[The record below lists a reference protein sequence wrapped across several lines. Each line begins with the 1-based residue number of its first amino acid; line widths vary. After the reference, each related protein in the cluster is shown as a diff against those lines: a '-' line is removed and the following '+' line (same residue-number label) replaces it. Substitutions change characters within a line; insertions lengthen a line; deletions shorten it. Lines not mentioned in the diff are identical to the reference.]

1 MSIQDYSEVLATG
14 SIWQTRKR
22 GSLNIVL
29 YVTNIDLSAEAQ
41 KIHKPQV
48 VFSDGKHI
56 LSTTIDRFISRR
68 EYIRTDEDVANML
81 YDAIAMPITSKPQA
95 PSFLLDEDVDDETG
109 IYVGEDDDNYEG
121 PQNFT
126 YEDYYP
132 QTPASIEA
140 HEQEEVE
147 QETEALEQT
156 EEDKQPL
163 EDASVSISASV
174 SEPTYHKE
182 ECPVK
187 LLINGQD
194 NVDYIIAYSQ
204 SVAEQG
210 IVHEVRFSIKDSI
223 TKILA
228 DTSTDYELTLG
239 NTTLEFTSGDIL
251 SAYAGYDHG
260 QVFYS
265 VIFIEHY
272 EDEDVQEDAIDN
284 DEEAVENEETNLVID
299 SEKPVEIEGTIN
311 EDEQTLDDEEDTQ
324 TLDLFEDMPEEQ
336 ETVSDLEDLQDEAQA
351 QENHQEIEEVQE
363 ENSETTEQSPLEQ
376 QAEENQTVEN
386 TSIPAHYEETE
397 KLDTVSIIPMEYED
411 QELMSNITDK
421 ALAEDEPDLPKNPDS
436 AIFVYNKQIEENNAL
451 ADRLEAAINQEGEEE
466 NGSNNPNTTTAEER
480 SA

>member
-68 EYIRTDEDVANML
+68 EYLRTDEDIANML
-81 YDAIAMPITSKPQA
+81 YDAIAMPITSEPQA
-95 PSFLLDEDVDDETG
+95 PSFLLDDEEDIDDETG
-109 IYVGEDDDNYEG
+109 IYVGEDEDTYDG

-156 EEDKQPL
+156 EENDQL
-163 EDASVSISASV
+163 QQEASVSITANT
-174 SEPTYHKE
+174 SEPVYQE

-187 LLINGQD
+187 LLINRQD
-194 NVDYIIAYSQ
+194 SVDHIIAYSQ
-204 SVAEQG
+204 SIVEQG
-210 IVHEVRFSIKDSI
+210 IVHEVRFSAKDAI
-223 TKILA
+223 TQLLA

-239 NTTLEFTSGDIL
+239 NTALEFTTDDIL
-251 SAYAGYDHG
+251 SAYAGYDHS

-265 VIFIEHY
+265 VIFIERY
-272 EDEDVQEDAIDN
+272 
-284 DEEAVENEETNLVID
+284 ENEEDEQDVVDDEETSVVID

-311 EDEQTLDDEEDTQ
+311 EDESENDEEVQ
-324 TLDLFEDMPEEQ
+324 SLDLFEDMPEDQ
-336 ETVSDLEDLQDEAQA
+336 ETVSDLEEKQDEVQA
-351 QENHQEIEEVQE
+351 QEDHQEIEEIQE
-363 ENSETTEQSPLEQ
+363 ENEETIEQSSLDQ
-376 QAEENQTVEN
+376 LAEERQVTEE
-386 TSIPAHYEETE
+386 TSIPEYYEESE
-397 KLDTVSIIPMEYED
+397 KPEIVSAVPMDYAD
-411 QELMSNITDK
+411 QDLMPNITGVE
-421 ALAEDEPDLPKNPDS
+421 LEEEPKLPENSDS

>member
-68 EYIRTDEDVANML
+68 EYLRTDEDVANML

-95 PSFLLDEDVDDETG
+95 PSFLLDEDEDVDDETG
-109 IYVGEDDDNYEG
+109 IYVGEDEDNYEG

-126 YEDYYP
+126 YDDYYP

-147 QETEALEQT
+147 QETEALEH
-156 EEDKQPL
+156 EEQPIQ
-163 EDASVSISASV
+163 EASVSITANAHE
-174 SEPTYHKE
+174 EPIYHE

-187 LLINGQD
+187 LVINGQD
-194 NVDYIIAYSQ
+194 TVDSIISYSQ
-204 SVAEQG
+204 SVVEQG
-210 IVHEVRFSIKDSI
+210 IVHEVRFSAKDSI
-223 TKILA
+223 TQLLA

-239 NTTLEFTSGDIL
+239 NTTLDFTAEDIL

-265 VIFIEHY
+265 IIFIERY
-272 EDEDVQEDAIDN
+272 EDDNQDEATENEDA
-284 DEEAVENEETNLVID
+284 NLVID
-299 SEKPVEIEGTIN
+299 SEKPIELEGTVNDN
-311 EDEQTLDDEEDTQ
+311 EDVQPSEDEEEVQ
-324 TLDLFEDMPEEQ
+324 SLDLFEDMPEDQ
-336 ETVSDLEDLQDEAQA
+336 ETVADLEEMQDEVQA
-351 QENHQEIEEVQE
+351 QEDHQEIEEIQE
-363 ENSETTEQSPLEQ
+363 ESEETIEESPLEQ
-376 QAEENQTVEN
+376 LAEENQTIE
-386 TSIPAHYEETE
+386 
-397 KLDTVSIIPMEYED
+397 DTAILEYYED
-411 QELMSNITDK
+411 SEKPDIASIVPMSYADQDLMPNETGKELSD
-421 ALAEDEPDLPKNPDS
+421 DEPELPENSDS

-451 ADRLEAAINQEGEEE
+451 ADRLEAAINQEGEED
-466 NGSNNPNTTTAEER
+466 NGSNNPNTAITEER